1 MADAALFGIAKSIL
15 KQLGSPAMEEIKLL
29 WNHNTQL
36 KYLEKTITTISNVL
50 QDAER
55 QQESNATVKEWLE
68 RLKVV
73 LYDADDFFDTVSA
86 KALQHKAK
94 YGRGKKMVARL
105 PFSKMYHFAFVV
117 KSAHKV
123 KDIRERID
131 AIAKDIK
138 DFNFLVSTIGRDHPE
153 RTRRDATHSY
163 VPSKEVVGREQEKE
177 DIVKM
182 LLTPP
187 AEREGVYVIAVIGI
201 GGLGKTTVAQ
211 FVYGDNRIERDFDL
225 RMWACINDFSCL
237 DQVLVTLVESI
248 TEEKVEALATEILQS
263 KLRKEIEGKRFLL
276 VLDDVW
282 DEHPQRWHKLKILL
296 DSGKPG
302 SMVLA
307 TTRSVQVAQT
317 LSAVEPY
324 YHLQGI
330 SDESAWILFKKMAF
344 GWKHPNS
351 RLEVLGQ
358 QIVKKCANV
367 PLLILTIA
375 SFLRY
380 KEESKWC
387 SLVDGEFPTVV
398 PGDYTKVMQ
407 VLKVS
412 YREFPYP
419 VKRCFAF
426 CSLFPKDYDFDKD
439 ELIRLWVAEGFIEA
453 DDVGQSLE
461 DKAEEYFFYL
471 ADRCFFQ
478 NVMRPEDYIWCTNYG
493 CRMHDLVHDLAQEVA
508 GSESISVDD
517 ICAQKLETRDRNLRH
532 VSLLGREWSH
542 IPHPNSVR
550 TFLQFHGGYKGANDF
565 LNKQMSNFKA
575 LRVLDLSRMGIKEIP
590 ASIGKLTHLR
600 LLDLSHNYMERL
612 PSSICSLL
620 HLQALILRYCS
631 DLKELPE
638 EIGRLISLRHLILK
652 GCKMSSDTMSAGLAA
667 LTSLV
672 TLDKQVVHKPGG
684 DLRYLE
690 CLNNLS
696 GSLRIWIHGTEWED
710 VVVDAQ
716 RASLSKKS
724 GLKEIIMKF
733 KKVESGGQ
741 VEVLM
746 GALEPHPNLEFLD
759 IKGFR
764 GNKMPRWFTCLDR
777 LVVLELNSCKR
788 VVELPPVSRL
798 RSLKMLN
805 LESMP
810 SLLAIEDNISHD
822 PEFVFFPSLELLYV
836 HDMPNLR
843 GWWVQE
849 PAVLPKFSSV
859 TKVEIIGCQK
869 LEIECMPLF
878 EPVVEYLQLEGVQQ
892 EVVWGIGNGCAGALK
907 SLSIC
912 NIRGLTKMETRHLPS
927 LERLYINDCAELET
941 VCLAHLTALDSLSIK
956 NCGKLGEDK
965 AGVSWGHL
973 PVLRRLIISNV
984 TRDTFKGFNEG
995 AVQWQLLQRLKAMQ
1009 LSFKGTSCTRGHL
1022 DGFEHLTNSL
1032 EELRLRDCTDLYL
1045 PWTSLEELI
1054 SNVERV
1060 IDVGSTPTQREIQ
1073 QQLIIS
1079 TSLRYMS
1086 IGGGSAE
1093 SVLGMPWMSFPSLR
1107 DLILKDIS
1115 NLEALPEGIKHL
1127 SSLQTLRLINCK
1139 QVMSLP
1145 CWINSLSSLRTLNFR
1160 GCSEELEK
1168 RCQEP
1173 TGEDWPLIQHLE
1185 WVHF

>member
-36 KYLEKTITTISNVL
+36 KNLMETITTISMVL

-55 QQESNATVKEWLE
+55 QQESNAIVKEWLE

-131 AIAKDIK
+131 AIAKDITV
-138 DFNFLVSTIGRDHPE
+138 FNFLVSTIGRDQPE

-211 FVYGDNRIERDFDL
+211 FVYGDDRIERNFDL

-237 DQVLVTLVESI
+237 DQVL
-248 TEEKVEALATEILQS
+248 
-263 KLRKEIEGKRFLL
+263 
-276 VLDDVW
+276 
-282 DEHPQRWHKLKILL
+282 
-296 DSGKPG
+296 
-302 SMVLA
+302 
-307 TTRSVQVAQT
+307 
-317 LSAVEPY
+317 
-324 YHLQGI
+324 
-330 SDESAWILFKKMAF
+330 MAF
-344 GWKHPNS
+344 GGKHQQHPNS

-380 KEESKWC
+380 EEESKWC

-426 CSLFPKDYDFDKD
+426 CSLFPKDYFFKKD
-439 ELIRLWVAEGFIEA
+439 ALIHLWVAEGFIEA

-471 ADRCFFQ
+471 EDRCFFQ
-478 NVMRPEDYIWCTNYG
+478 NVMRLHDYGWE
-493 CRMHDLVHDLAQEVA
+493 MHDLVHDLAKEVA

-517 ICAQKLETRDRNLRH
+517 IRAQKLETRDRNLRH

-550 TFLQFHGGYKGANDF
+550 TFLQFHGGYKGANNF

-575 LRVLDLSRMGIKEIP
+575 LRVLDLFGLGIKQIP

-600 LLDLSHNYMERL
+600 LLDLSENNMERL

-620 HLQALILRYCS
+620 HLQTLILRYCS

-638 EIGRLISLRHLILK
+638 EIGRLISLRHLILDYE
-652 GCKMSSDTMSAGLAA
+652 MLFESVPAGLAA

-672 TLDKQVVHKPGG
+672 TLDKPVVHKPGG

-696 GSLRIWIHGTEWED
+696 GSLRILIHGTEWED

-716 RASLSKKS
+716 RASLSRKNE
-724 GLKEIIMKF
+724 LKVIQISF
-733 KKVESGGQ
+733 KVVESGGQ
-741 VEVLM
+741 VEALM
-746 GALEPHPNLEFLD
+746 DALKPHPNLEYLN
-759 IKGFR
+759 IKGFG

-777 LVVLELNSCKR
+777 LVVLELKSCER
-788 VVELPPVSRL
+788 VIELPPLSRL
-798 RSLKMLN
+798 RSLKELR
-805 LESMP
+805 LGSMP
-810 SLLAIEDNISHD
+810 SL
-822 PEFVFFPSLELLYV
+822 
-836 HDMPNLR
+836 
-843 GWWVQE
+843 
-849 PAVLPKFSSV
+849 
-859 TKVEIIGCQK
+859 
-869 LEIECMPLF
+869 
-878 EPVVEYLQLEGVQQ
+878 
-892 EVVWGIGNGCAGALK
+892 
-907 SLSIC
+907 
-912 NIRGLTKMETRHLPS
+912 HLPS
-927 LERLYINDCAELET
+927 LESLYINDCAELET
-941 VCLAHLTALDSLSIK
+941 VCLAHLTALDSLTIT

-965 AGVSWGHL
+965 AGG
-973 PVLRRLIISNV
+973 
-984 TRDTFKGFNEG
+984 FKDLTSIESLEIDGFDEG
-995 AVQWQLLQRLKAMQ
+995 AVQWQLLHRLKKMQ

-1032 EELRLRDCTDLYL
+1032 EHLTLRDCTDLYL
-1045 PWTSLEELI
+1045 PWTSLVRLRLLRTLVI
-1054 SNVERV
+1054 SKVERV

-1073 QQLIIS
+1073 QQPIIS
-1079 TSLRYMS
+1079 TSLRYML
-1086 IGGGSAE
+1086 INHLGST
-1093 SVLGMPWMSFPSLR
+1093 
-1107 DLILKDIS
+1107 
-1115 NLEALPEGIKHL
+1115 LPEGIKHL
-1127 SSLQTLRLINCK
+1127 SSLQFLSLYDCK

-1145 CWINSLSSLRTLNFR
+1145 CWINSLSSHCRVEFCL
-1160 GCSEELEK
+1160 CSEELKK

-1185 WVHF
+1185 SVHFYH